1 MTIRSA
7 GARPAAAAVGVDRWL
22 AGAVLAAAAVLLLT
36 GLGATDLWAPDEPR
50 YAAVAE
56 ELRSFRHGM
65 AGLALLHLNGEAYT
79 QKPPLY
85 FWAAALAGAPGGRTT
100 ETAARLPSALCGL
113 AAVWLLVRFGSRL
126 LGPRSGALAGALLLT
141 AFEFAHRARRVQLD
155 VMLTLLELIALT
167 AFWRLQRDSARRAR
181 DLAAMHGALGLAVL
195 TKGPAG
201 LIVPLLAIAAYLAQ
215 ERRWKELPGLLP
227 PWALLLSLGPGIAW
241 IAVALAFAPS
251 GTFEEAVVT
260 NLFGRFFAGTSHAR
274 PFTYFFYQF
283 PVNFLPW
290 TFLWPLA
297 GWFAARRVFG
307 RDGDPE
313 RRCIW
318 RFLLTWVGVS
328 FAFFSL
334 SSGKR
339 GLYLLP
345 AFPAAALL
353 CADAV
358 AATLTEGRDVP
369 RRVGRALAAAG
380 LAIAALAVAAVL
392 QREIAGVAVPAS
404 FGTALVVTA
413 GLAALAWRRAGRSPL
428 PGLARFGVAAAA
440 VLAVELSVFA
450 LAFPA
455 LDPEKSPRPIAE
467 SAAALTA
474 PGERVGL
481 ASKATLLGGL
491 VYYADR
497 PVALLDGPEAVRDF
511 FRDGG
516 RVIVVSEAK
525 LPRVAQVAPVAIRAR
540 ARRGDRALL
549 VVSAAFPE
557 PPARE

>member
-1 MTIRSA
+1 MTVRSE
-7 GARPAAAAVGVDRWL
+7 GARL
-22 AGAVLAAAAVLLLT
+22 AGAVLAAAAVLLFT

-56 ELRSFRHGM
+56 ELRSFRHGA

-85 FWAAALAGAPGGRTT
+85 FWAAALAGAPGGRVT
-100 ETAARLPSALCGL
+100 EAAARLPSALCGL
-113 AAVWLLVRFGSRL
+113 ASVWLLVCFGSRL

-141 AFEFAHRARRVQLD
+141 AFEFAHRARRAQLD

-167 AFWRLQRDSARRAR
+167 AFWRLQCGSPQRTR

-195 TKGPAG
+195 TKGPVG
-201 LIVPLLAIAAYLAQ
+201 LVVPLLAIAAYLAQ
-215 ERRWKELPGLLP
+215 ERRWKELRGLLP

-241 IAVALAFAPS
+241 IAIALAFAPS
-251 GTFEEAVVT
+251 GTFEEAVVA

-274 PFTYFFYQF
+274 PFFYFFYQF

-290 TFLWPLA
+290 TLLWPLA
-297 GWFAARRVFG
+297 GWFAARSVFG

-313 RRCIW
+313 RRRAW

-328 FAFFSL
+328 FAFFSI

-353 CADAV
+353 CANAV
-358 AATLTEGRDVP
+358 AATLTEGRDLP
-369 RRVGRALAAAG
+369 RWAGRALAAAALAIPALG
-380 LAIAALAVAAVL
+380 LAAFL
-392 QREIAGVAVPAS
+392 RGEIAGVAVPAS
-404 FGTALVVTA
+404 FATALA
-413 GLAALAWRRAGRSPL
+413 ASAALAALAWRFAGRSPL

-440 VLAVELSVFA
+440 VLAIELATFA
-450 LAFPA
+450 LALPA

-474 PGERVGL
+474 PGEAIGL

-497 PVALLDGPEAVRDF
+497 PVALLDGPEAVRNF
-511 FRDGG
+511 IRSGG

-525 LPRVAQVAPVAIRAR
+525 LPQVAQVAPVAIRAR
-540 ARRGDRALL
+540 ARRGDRELL
-549 VVSAAFPE
+549 VVSAALPD

>member
-1 MTIRSA
+1 MTVRSA
-7 GARPAAAAVGVDRWL
+7 GARPAAAAAGVDRWL
-22 AGAVLAAAAVLLLT
+22 AGAVLAAAAALLLT

-65 AGLALLHLNGEAYT
+65 PGLALLHLNGEAYT

-113 AAVWLLVRFGSRL
+113 ATVWLLVRFGSRL

-167 AFWRLQRDSARRAR
+167 AFWRLQHDSPRRAR

-195 TKGPAG
+195 TKGPVG
-201 LIVPLLAIAAYLAQ
+201 LVVPLLAIAAYLAQ

-290 TFLWPLA
+290 TLLWPLA

-380 LAIAALAVAAVL
+380 LAIAALVLAAVL
-392 QREIAGVAVPAS
+392 QGEIAGVAVPAS
-404 FGTALVVTA
+404 FGTALAVTA
-413 GLAALAWRRAGRSPL
+413 GLAALAWRRAGRSSL

-440 VLAVELSVFA
+440 VLAVELSIFA

-497 PVALLDGPEAVRDF
+497 PVALLDDPEAVRDF